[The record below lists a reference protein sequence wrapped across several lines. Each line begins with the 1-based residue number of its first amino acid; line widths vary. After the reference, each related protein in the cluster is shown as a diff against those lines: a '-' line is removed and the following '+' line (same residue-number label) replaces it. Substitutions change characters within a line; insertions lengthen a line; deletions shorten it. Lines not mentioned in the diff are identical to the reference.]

1 MGMSS
6 SIRHPVHSLTSCSVY
21 LSAQVVVV
29 VSVSCF
35 VQFTSYGYSVQYLIL
50 LYIYLYFLTS
60 IYHVTSGSVNFK
72 CLRPRTGYY
81 KANVDTALNFK
92 NKTLC
97 LGLVI
102 HDSEGLVMAYIL
114 KACGYF

>member
-1 MGMSS
+1 M
-6 SIRHPVHSLTSCSVY
+6 
-21 LSAQVVVV
+21 AFQKKKK
-29 VSVSCF
+29 
-35 VQFTSYGYSVQYLIL
+35 
-50 LYIYLYFLTS
+50 
-60 IYHVTSGSVNFK
+60 K